1 MIENSLFI
9 KLQKFGLNQYEAK
22 AYVALLSIGTA
33 NAYSISKASGIPRSR
48 IYDILE
54 SITSRGVVMV
64 EETSDNVKNYTALPS
79 NVFLERIR
87 SEWNSTYNDV
97 EEELKLIETKD
108 KKEDIYVSTVKGEKN
123 ILTFCR
129 TLISDAKNRVVIS
142 IWNDMYTELLPDL
155 QLCIERGCGVSGM
168 TFEVDNPIN
177 FLDKH
182 RESKIH
188 NTIEKK
194 PWFILSIDNKKLLY
208 GHSSELNGNA
218 FYTEDPTHIYLLE
231 DYIFHDIFINRLIKK
246 EDNEH
251 QTVKMVS
258 EILEEMKI
266 DFNR

>member
-1 MIENSLFI
+1 MEKNSLFT

-54 SITSRGVVMV
+54 SITNRGIIMF
-64 EETSDNVKNYTALPS
+64 EETSDNIKNYTALPS

-87 SEWNSTYNDV
+87 EEWSSTYNDV
-97 EEELKLIETKD
+97 EKELKLIEDKD

-123 ILTFCR
+123 ILAFCKN
-129 TLISDAKNRVVIS
+129 LMHDAKNQIVIS
-142 IWNDMYTELLPDL
+142 IWNHMYAELLPDL
-155 QLCIERGCGVSGM
+155 QLCIERGCKVSGM

-182 RESKIH
+182 RKSKLH

-194 PWFILSIDNKKLLY
+194 PWFILSVDSKKLLY

-218 FYTEDPTHIYLLE
+218 FYTDDPTHIYLLE
-231 DYIFHDIFINRLIKK
+231 DYIFHDIVINRLIKK

-251 QTVKMVS
+251 QAVKMIS
-258 EILEEMKI
+258 EILNEMKV
-266 DFNR
+266 NLKR